1 LRKRL
6 VLSLQLLAGAVL
18 MFAALD
24 YARADFEDID
34 RLIGMNQS
42 LAALQLAGKGS
53 KDDQLYTAA
62 YVMLKDG
69 QADKAEQIFKR
80 LMAKRPVSEQIRLG
94 LIRALLAQKKT
105 AEAARVARQADMAKL
120 DGITARNYAALI
132 KAAAAAEKPVKR
144 SGVVVSFNAA
154 PTTNVTSGSTVKTV
168 LVGGVPFTLDDD
180 SLEQSGVNISGS
192 LAAFHTFD
200 VNKNLAVRLKG
211 GVSSTTNAEALNEA
225 EITASF
231 NGDFLWKAA
240 GWSVSLGPVLEHVWQ
255 ESDPLLWRYGG
266 QFSLVKGW
274 KDGSDASFSSRLV
287 AQDYINTNSK
297 DGTVFNLNASYG
309 RLLSPVWRTEFKAGF
324 SMEKTRLDY
333 LDYISFSAGT
343 EITRKFAFN
352 GDFFVSAGVDF
363 KQRDY
368 QGKHPLSSGA
378 RHDTTTA
385 VSVSLAHSRI
395 KAFGIT
401 PKLIYEY
408 SDTRSNID
416 IYSTHAQTVRL
427 SINRSF

>member
-1 LRKRL
+1 MLTTPN
-6 VLSLQLLAGAVL
+6 
-18 MFAALD
+18 
-24 YARADFEDID
+24 YAHADFQDID
-34 RLIGMNQS
+34 KLMGMNQS

-53 KDDQLYTAA
+53 KDDQLYAAA
-62 YVMLKDG
+62 YVMLGDG

-80 LMAKRPVSEQIRLG
+80 LLAKRPASEHVRLG

-105 AEAARVARQADMAKL
+105 AEAARVAAKADTAKL

-132 KAAAAAEKPVKR
+132 KAAAATEKSVKR

-154 PTTNVTSGSTVKTV
+154 PTTNVTGGSTVKTV

-192 LAAFHTFD
+192 LTAFHTID

-211 GVSSTTNAEALNEA
+211 GISGTANVETVHAP
-225 EITASF
+225 EITASLS
-231 NGDFLWKAA
+231 GDFLWKAA

-266 QFSLVKGW
+266 QFSLTKGW
-274 KDGSDASFSSRLV
+274 KDGSDVSFSSRLV
-287 AQDYINTNSK
+287 AQDYINTNNK
-297 DGTVFNLNASYG
+297 DGTAFNLNATYG
-309 RLLSPVWRTEFKAGF
+309 RLLSPVWRAEFKAGF
-324 SMEKTRLDY
+324 SMEKTRVDY
-333 LDYISFSAGT
+333 LDYISFSAGA
-343 EITRKFAFN
+343 EITRKFDFN
-352 GDFFVSAGVDF
+352 GDLFVSAGTDF

-368 QGKHPLSSGA
+368 QGKHPLSSGP
-378 RHDTTTA
+378 RYDTTTV

-401 PKLIYEY
+401 PKLIYEH
-408 SDTRSNID
+408 SDTQSNID
-416 IYSTHAQTVRL
+416 IYSTNAQTVRL